1 MTRFQHIG
9 FLVLA
14 ILLLLFLA
22 IFPVLTIDAIGKLL
36 TRAAQLE
43 RGNLVLV
50 LYLELSRA
58 FTTLTAVLTALFLVL
73 RSAREPDGRAL
84 ALFLIFSALTYE
96 KIFGATG
103 YPGPLQEKFTLALL
117 DAGVPRG
124 VLYWLFGSVPWSLWL
139 ALAAIMRFSVV
150 FPRPPLS
157 AEAIDASGAQ
167 DRRGMLRGSGI
178 AGFDIGAGL
187 RSISKRALRAG
198 AFRPVPIW
206 LAAGA
211 LIVIT
216 TLLTSTVR
224 LAAFAITATAVTA
237 LAITNLR
244 ASYRVVAEREK
255 VRVRW
260 LLLGFAIAGAFFVLA
275 SLPLLISE
283 HPLVTVPA
291 LVLLMLAPA
300 AIMVCGAMA
309 VLYRGALD
317 PRGLLALRRVSRR
330 SADGV

>member
-1 MTRFQHIG
+1 MNRFQHIG
-9 FLVLA
+9 FIALA
-14 ILLLLFLA
+14 TLLLLFLA

-43 RGNLVLV
+43 RGNLALV

-58 FTTLTAVLTALFLVL
+58 FTTATAVLTALFLVL
-73 RSAREPDGRAL
+73 RSSRESDGRAL

-103 YPGPLQEKFTLALL
+103 YPGPLQERFTLALL
-117 DAGVPRG
+117 DAGIPSG

-157 AEAIDASGAQ
+157 PAAIDASGVD
-167 DRRGMLRGSGI
+167 DRRGMLRGSGV

-187 RSISKRALRAG
+187 RSVCKHALQAG

-216 TLLTSTVR
+216 TVLTPELR
-224 LAAFAITATAVTA
+224 IALFAIAASTVTA
-237 LAITNLR
+237 LVITNLR
-244 ASYRVVAEREK
+244 ASYRVVEEREK
-255 VRVRW
+255 LRVRW
-260 LLLGFAIAGAFFVLA
+260 LVLGFGIAGAFFVVA

-300 AIMVCGAMA
+300 AIMVCGALA
-309 VLYRGALD
+309 VLYRGRVD
-317 PRGLLALRRVSRR
+317 PRRLLAWRR
-330 SADGV
+330 AG